1 MREFSYINTCHFKKN
16 PLDKCLYHSF
26 NPYEVFLK
34 IRSMA
39 ILKEK
44 VLSVH
49 HWTDKTF
56 SFKTTRNMGFRF
68 KNGEFAM
75 IGLEID
81 GKPLLRAYSVV
92 SPNHEDHLEFLSI
105 KVPNGPLTSKLQHI
119 KVGDE
124 ILINSKP
131 TGTLVCD
138 YLLPGRNLFMLSTG
152 TGLAPFMSISRD
164 PETYEKFEKVVL
176 VHGVRTAK
184 ELAYMDTLNN
194 LNKDDVYSEVTKGNF
209 IYFNTVTRDEW
220 PRKGRITKWINE
232 KKLWAALQ
240 IEEFNPEEDRIMIC
254 GSEEM
259 TFEIKGI
266 FEKLGSLEG
275 STKVQG
281 GFVIE
286 KAFAEK

>member
-1 MREFSYINTCHFKKN
+1 
-16 PLDKCLYHSF
+16 
-26 NPYEVFLK
+26 
-34 IRSMA
+34 MA

-44 VLSVH
+44 VLNVH

-81 GKPLLRAYSVV
+81 EKPLLRAYSVV

-164 PETYEKFEKVVL
+164 PETYEKFKKVVL

-194 LNKDDVYSEVTKGNF
+194 LNKDDIYSEVTKGNF

-220 PRKGRITKWINE
+220 PRKGRITTWINE
-232 KKLWAALQ
+232 KKLWTALQ

>member
-1 MREFSYINTCHFKKN
+1 
-16 PLDKCLYHSF
+16 
-26 NPYEVFLK
+26 
-34 IRSMA
+34 MA
-39 ILKEK
+39 LLKEK
-44 VLSVH
+44 VTEIH

-56 SFKTTRNMGFRF
+56 SFKTTRDMSFRF

-119 KVGDE
+119 KVDDE
-124 ILINSKP
+124 IIINSKP

-138 YLLPGRNLFMLSTG
+138 YLLPGRNLFLFSTG
-152 TGLAPFMSISRD
+152 TGLAPFMSIVRD
-164 PETYEKFEKVVL
+164 PETYEKFEKIIL
-176 VHGVRTAK
+176 THTVRTSK
-184 ELAYMDTLNN
+184 ELAYKDLLTN
-194 LNKDDVYSEVTKGNF
+194 LNKDEIYSEVTKNNF
-209 IYFNTVTRDEW
+209 IYFNTVTREKWDNE
-220 PRKGRITKWINE
+220 GRITDWI
-232 KKLWAALQ
+232 KKNTLWKKVGV
-240 IEEFNPEEDRIMIC
+240 ESFEPEIDRVMIC

-259 TFEIKGI
+259 TFDLKKI
-266 FEKLGSLEG
+266 FEKLGSKEG

>member
-1 MREFSYINTCHFKKN
+1 
-16 PLDKCLYHSF
+16 
-26 NPYEVFLK
+26 
-34 IRSMA
+34 MA

-44 VLSVH
+44 VIDIH

-56 SFKTTRNMGFRF
+56 SFKTTRNLSFRF

-81 GKPLLRAYSVV
+81 DKPLLRAYSVV

-119 KVGDE
+119 DINNE
-124 ILINSKP
+124 ILINSKS

-138 YLLPGRNLFMLSTG
+138 YLLPGRNLYLFSTG
-152 TGLAPFMSISRD
+152 TGLAPFMSIVRD
-164 PETYEKFEKVVL
+164 PETYEKFENVIL
-176 VHGVRTAK
+176 THTVRTIK
-184 ELAYMDTLNN
+184 ELAYKDLLQN
-194 LNKDDVYSEVTKGNF
+194 LNHDDTYSYVTKGKF
-209 IYFNTVTRDEW
+209 EYFNTVTREKW
-220 PRKGRITKWINE
+220 ERTGRITEWIKNKNLWDAVKKE
-232 KKLWAALQ
+232 K
-240 IEEFNPEEDRIMIC
+240 FNPELDRVMIC

-259 TFEIKGI
+259 TYELKEI
-266 FEKLGSLEG
+266 FESFGSKEG

>member
-1 MREFSYINTCHFKKN
+1 
-16 PLDKCLYHSF
+16 
-26 NPYEVFLK
+26 
-34 IRSMA
+34 MA
-39 ILKEK
+39 LLKEK
-44 VLSVH
+44 VTEIH

-56 SFKTTRNMGFRF
+56 SFKTTRDMSFRF

-75 IGLEID
+75 ICLEID

-119 KVGDE
+119 KVDDE
-124 ILINSKP
+124 IIINSKP

-138 YLLPGRNLFMLSTG
+138 YLLPGRNLFLFSTG
-152 TGLAPFMSISRD
+152 TGLAPFMSIVRD
-164 PETYEKFEKVVL
+164 PETYEKFEKIIL
-176 VHGVRTAK
+176 THTVRTSK
-184 ELAYMDTLNN
+184 ELAYKDLLSN
-194 LNKDDVYSEVTKGNF
+194 LNKDEIYSEVTKNNF
-209 IYFNTVTRDEW
+209 IYFNTVTREKWDNE
-220 PRKGRITKWINE
+220 GSITNWIKENTLW
-232 KKLWAALQ
+232 KKVGV
-240 IEEFNPEEDRIMIC
+240 ESFKPEIDRVMIC

-259 TFEIKGI
+259 TFDLKKI
-266 FEKLGSLEG
+266 FEKLGSKEG

>member
-1 MREFSYINTCHFKKN
+1 
-16 PLDKCLYHSF
+16 
-26 NPYEVFLK
+26 
-34 IRSMA
+34 MA

-44 VLSVH
+44 VIDIH

-56 SFKTTRNMGFRF
+56 SFKTTRNLSFRF

-81 GKPLLRAYSVV
+81 DKPLLRAYSVV

-119 KVGDE
+119 GINNE
-124 ILINSKP
+124 ILINSKS

-138 YLLPGRNLFMLSTG
+138 YLLPGRNLYLFSTG
-152 TGLAPFMSISRD
+152 TGLAPFMSIVRD
-164 PETYEKFEKVVL
+164 PETYEKFENVIL
-176 VHGVRTAK
+176 THTVRTIK
-184 ELAYMDTLNN
+184 ELAYKDLLQN
-194 LNKDDVYSEVTKGNF
+194 LNHDETYSHVTQGKF
-209 IYFNTVTRDEW
+209 EYFNTVTREKW
-220 PRKGRITKWINE
+220 ERTGRITEWIKNKNLWDAVKKE
-232 KKLWAALQ
+232 K
-240 IEEFNPEEDRIMIC
+240 FDPELDRVMIC

-259 TFEIKGI
+259 TYELKEI
-266 FEKLGSLEG
+266 FESFGSNEG

>member
-1 MREFSYINTCHFKKN
+1 
-16 PLDKCLYHSF
+16 
-26 NPYEVFLK
+26 
-34 IRSMA
+34 MA
-39 ILKEK
+39 LLKEK
-44 VLSVH
+44 VTEIH

-56 SFKTTRNMGFRF
+56 SFKTTRDMSFRF

-119 KVGDE
+119 KIDDE
-124 ILINSKP
+124 IIVNSKP

-138 YLLPGRNLFMLSTG
+138 YLLPGRNLFLFSTG
-152 TGLAPFMSISRD
+152 TGLAPFMSIVRD
-164 PETYEKFEKVVL
+164 PETYEKFEKIIL
-176 VHGVRTAK
+176 THTVRTSK
-184 ELAYMDTLNN
+184 ELAYKDLLTNLNN
-194 LNKDDVYSEVTKGNF
+194 DEIYSEVTRNNF
-209 IYFNTVTRDEW
+209 IYFNTVTREKWDNE
-220 PRKGRITKWINE
+220 GRITDWIKENTLW
-232 KKLWAALQ
+232 KKVGV
-240 IEEFNPEEDRIMIC
+240 ESFKPEIDRVMIC

-259 TFEIKGI
+259 TFDLKKI
-266 FEKLGSLEG
+266 FEKLGSKEG

>member
-1 MREFSYINTCHFKKN
+1 
-16 PLDKCLYHSF
+16 
-26 NPYEVFLK
+26 
-34 IRSMA
+34 MA

-44 VLSVH
+44 VLNVH

-119 KVGDE
+119 KVGDQ

-164 PETYEKFEKVVL
+164 PETYEKFKKVVL

-194 LNKDDVYSEVTKGNF
+194 LNKDDIYSEVTKGNF

-220 PRKGRITKWINE
+220 PRKGRITTWINE
-232 KKLWAALQ
+232 KKLWTALQ

-259 TFEIKGI
+259 TFEIKDI

>member
-1 MREFSYINTCHFKKN
+1 
-16 PLDKCLYHSF
+16 
-26 NPYEVFLK
+26 
-34 IRSMA
+34 MA
-39 ILKEK
+39 LLKEK
-44 VLSVH
+44 VTEIH

-56 SFKTTRNMGFRF
+56 SFKTTRDMSFRF

-119 KVGDE
+119 KIDDQIIV
-124 ILINSKP
+124 NSKP

-138 YLLPGRNLFMLSTG
+138 YLLPGRNLFLFSTG
-152 TGLAPFMSISRD
+152 TGLAPFMSIVRD
-164 PETYEKFEKVVL
+164 PETYEKFEKIIL
-176 VHGVRTAK
+176 THTVRTSK
-184 ELAYMDTLNN
+184 ELAYKDLLTNLNN
-194 LNKDDVYSEVTKGNF
+194 DEIYSEVTKNNF
-209 IYFNTVTRDEW
+209 IYFNTVTREKW
-220 PRKGRITKWINE
+220 ENEGRITDWIKENTLW
-232 KKLWAALQ
+232 KKVGV
-240 IEEFNPEEDRIMIC
+240 ESFKPEIDRVMIC
-254 GSEEM
+254 GSEDM
-259 TFEIKGI
+259 TFDLKQI
-266 FEKLGSLEG
+266 FEKLGSKEG

>member
-1 MREFSYINTCHFKKN
+1 
-16 PLDKCLYHSF
+16 
-26 NPYEVFLK
+26 
-34 IRSMA
+34 MA
-39 ILKEK
+39 LLKEK
-44 VLSVH
+44 VTEIH

-56 SFKTTRNMGFRF
+56 SFKTTRDMSFRF

-119 KVGDE
+119 KVDDE
-124 ILINSKP
+124 IIVNSKP

-138 YLLPGRNLFMLSTG
+138 YLLPGRNLFLFSTG
-152 TGLAPFMSISRD
+152 TGLAPFMSIVRD
-164 PETYEKFEKVVL
+164 PETYEKFEKIIL
-176 VHGVRTAK
+176 THTVRTSK
-184 ELAYMDTLNN
+184 ELAYKDLLTN
-194 LNKDDVYSEVTKGNF
+194 LNKDEIYSEVTKNNF
-209 IYFNTVTRDEW
+209 IYFNTVTREKWDNE
-220 PRKGRITKWINE
+220 GRITDWI
-232 KKLWAALQ
+232 KKNTLWKKVGV
-240 IEEFNPEEDRIMIC
+240 ESFKPEIDRVMIC

-259 TFEIKGI
+259 TFDLKKI
-266 FEKLGSLEG
+266 FENLGSKEG

>member
-1 MREFSYINTCHFKKN
+1 
-16 PLDKCLYHSF
+16 
-26 NPYEVFLK
+26 
-34 IRSMA
+34 MA

-44 VLSVH
+44 VLNVH

-81 GKPLLRAYSVV
+81 GKPLLRAYSVA

-124 ILINSKP
+124 ILVNSKP

-164 PETYEKFEKVVL
+164 PETYEKFKKVVL

-184 ELAYMDTLNN
+184 ELAYIDTLNN

-220 PRKGRITKWINE
+220 PRQGRITKWIYEN
-232 KKLWAALQ
+232 KLWSAIE

>member
-1 MREFSYINTCHFKKN
+1 
-16 PLDKCLYHSF
+16 
-26 NPYEVFLK
+26 
-34 IRSMA
+34 MA
-39 ILKEK
+39 LLKEK
-44 VLSVH
+44 VTEIH

-56 SFKTTRNMGFRF
+56 SFKTTRDMSFRF

-119 KVGDE
+119 KIDDE
-124 ILINSKP
+124 IIVNSKP

-138 YLLPGRNLFMLSTG
+138 YLLPGRNLFLFSTG
-152 TGLAPFMSISRD
+152 TGLAPFMSIVRD
-164 PETYEKFEKVVL
+164 PETYEKFEKIIL
-176 VHGVRTAK
+176 THTVRTSK
-184 ELAYMDTLNN
+184 ELAYKDLLTNLNN
-194 LNKDDVYSEVTKGNF
+194 DEIYSEVTRNNF
-209 IYFNTVTRDEW
+209 IYFNTVTREKWDNE
-220 PRKGRITKWINE
+220 GRITDWIKEN
-232 KKLWAALQ
+232 KLWK
-240 IEEFNPEEDRIMIC
+240 EVGVESFKPEIDRVMIC

-259 TFEIKGI
+259 TFDLKQI
-266 FEKLGSLEG
+266 FEKLGSKEG

>member
-1 MREFSYINTCHFKKN
+1 MS
-16 PLDKCLYHSF
+16 L
-26 NPYEVFLK
+26 
-34 IRSMA
+34 
-39 ILKEK
+39 LKEK
-44 VLSVH
+44 VTHIH

-119 KVGDE
+119 KVNDE
-124 ILINSKP
+124 IIINSKP

-138 YLLPGRNLFMLSTG
+138 YLLPGRNLFMFSTG

-164 PETYEKFEKVVL
+164 PETYEKFEKVIL
-176 VHGVRTAK
+176 VHGVRKVK
-184 ELAYMDTLNN
+184 ELAYIDTLNN
-194 LNKDDVYSEVTKGNF
+194 LNKDEVYSEVTRGKF
-209 IYFNTVTRDEW
+209 VYFNTVTRESWDRE
-220 PRKGRITKWINE
+220 GRITDWIKENR
-232 KKLWAALQ
+232 LWSAVNV
-240 IEEFNPEEDRIMIC
+240 EEFNPQKDRVMIC
-254 GSEEM
+254 GSESM
-259 TFEIKGI
+259 TFDLKKI
-266 FEKLGSLEG
+266 FEDIGSQEG

>member
-1 MREFSYINTCHFKKN
+1 
-16 PLDKCLYHSF
+16 
-26 NPYEVFLK
+26 
-34 IRSMA
+34 MA

-44 VLSVH
+44 VIEIH

-56 SFKTTRNMGFRF
+56 SFKTTRNLSFRF

-81 GKPLLRAYSVV
+81 DKPLLRAYSVV

-119 KVGDE
+119 DINNE
-124 ILINSKP
+124 ILINSKS

-138 YLLPGRNLFMLSTG
+138 YLLPGRNLYLFSTG
-152 TGLAPFMSISRD
+152 TGLAPFMSIVRD
-164 PETYEKFEKVVL
+164 PETYEKFENVIL
-176 VHGVRTAK
+176 THTVRTIK
-184 ELAYMDTLNN
+184 ELAYKDLLQN
-194 LNKDDVYSEVTKGNF
+194 LNHDDTYSHVTKGKF
-209 IYFNTVTRDEW
+209 EYFNTVTREKW
-220 PRKGRITKWINE
+220 ERTGRITEWIKNNNLWDAV
-232 KKLWAALQ
+232 KK
-240 IEEFNPEEDRIMIC
+240 ERFDPELDRVMIC

-259 TFEIKGI
+259 TYELKKI
-266 FEKLGSLEG
+266 FESFGSKEG

>member
-1 MREFSYINTCHFKKN
+1 
-16 PLDKCLYHSF
+16 
-26 NPYEVFLK
+26 
-34 IRSMA
+34 MA
-39 ILKEK
+39 ILTEK
-44 VLSVH
+44 VTDIH

-56 SFKTTRNMGFRF
+56 SFKTTRNLSFRF

-81 GKPLLRAYSVV
+81 HKPLLRAYSVV

-119 KVGDE
+119 NINDE
-124 ILINSKP
+124 ILINSKS

-138 YLLPGRNLFMLSTG
+138 YLLPGRNLYLFSTG
-152 TGLAPFMSISRD
+152 TGLAPFMSIIRD
-164 PETYEKFEKVVL
+164 PETYEKFENVVL
-176 VHGVRTAK
+176 THTVRTIK
-184 ELAYMDTLNN
+184 ELAYKDLLQNLNN
-194 LNKDDVYSEVTKGNF
+194 DETYSHVTQGKF
-209 IYFNTVTRDEW
+209 EYFNTVTRETW
-220 PRKGRITKWINE
+220 ERRGRITEWIENNTLWE
-232 KKLWAALQ
+232 AVKKQ
-240 IEEFNPEEDRIMIC
+240 KFNPELDRVMIC

-259 TFEIKGI
+259 TYELKNI
-266 FEKLGSLEG
+266 FESLGSHEG

>member
-1 MREFSYINTCHFKKN
+1 
-16 PLDKCLYHSF
+16 
-26 NPYEVFLK
+26 
-34 IRSMA
+34 MA
-39 ILKEK
+39 LLKEK
-44 VLSVH
+44 VTEIH

-56 SFKTTRNMGFRF
+56 SFKTTRDMSFRF

-119 KVGDE
+119 KIDDE
-124 ILINSKP
+124 IIVNSKP

-138 YLLPGRNLFMLSTG
+138 YLLPGRNLFLFSTG
-152 TGLAPFMSISRD
+152 TGLAPFMSIVRD
-164 PETYEKFEKVVL
+164 PETYEKFEKIIL
-176 VHGVRTAK
+176 THTVRTSK
-184 ELAYMDTLNN
+184 ELAYRDLLTNLNN
-194 LNKDDVYSEVTKGNF
+194 DEVYSEVTKNNF
-209 IYFNTVTRDEW
+209 IYFNTVTREKW
-220 PRKGRITKWINE
+220 NNEGRITDWIKENTLW
-232 KKLWAALQ
+232 KKVGV
-240 IEEFNPEEDRIMIC
+240 ESFKPEIDRVMIC

-259 TFEIKGI
+259 TFDLKKI
-266 FEKLGSLEG
+266 FEKLGSKEG

>member
-1 MREFSYINTCHFKKN
+1 
-16 PLDKCLYHSF
+16 
-26 NPYEVFLK
+26 
-34 IRSMA
+34 MA
-39 ILKEK
+39 LLKEK
-44 VLSVH
+44 VTEIH

-56 SFKTTRNMGFRF
+56 SFKTTRDMSFRF

-119 KVGDE
+119 KIDDE
-124 ILINSKP
+124 IIVNSKP

-138 YLLPGRNLFMLSTG
+138 YLLPGRNLFLFSTG
-152 TGLAPFMSISRD
+152 TGLAPFMSIVRD
-164 PETYEKFEKVVL
+164 PETYEKFEKIIL
-176 VHGVRTAK
+176 THTVRTSK
-184 ELAYMDTLNN
+184 ELAYKDLLKNLNN
-194 LNKDDVYSEVTKGNF
+194 DEIYSEVTRNNF
-209 IYFNTVTRDEW
+209 IYFNTVTREKWDNQ
-220 PRKGRITKWINE
+220 GRITDWIKENTLW
-232 KKLWAALQ
+232 KKVGVESFKSE
-240 IEEFNPEEDRIMIC
+240 IDRVMIC

-259 TFEIKGI
+259 TFDLKKI
-266 FEKLGSLEG
+266 FEKLGSKEG
-275 STKVQG
+275 STKIQG

>member
-1 MREFSYINTCHFKKN
+1 
-16 PLDKCLYHSF
+16 
-26 NPYEVFLK
+26 
-34 IRSMA
+34 MA

-81 GKPLLRAYSVV
+81 EKPLLRAYSVV

-164 PETYEKFEKVVL
+164 PETYEKFKKVVL

-194 LNKDDVYSEVTKGNF
+194 LNKDDIYSEVTKGNF

-220 PRKGRITKWINE
+220 PRKGRITTWINE
-232 KKLWAALQ
+232 KKLWTALQ

-259 TFEIKGI
+259 PFEIKGI

>member
-1 MREFSYINTCHFKKN
+1 
-16 PLDKCLYHSF
+16 
-26 NPYEVFLK
+26 
-34 IRSMA
+34 MA
-39 ILKEK
+39 LLKEK
-44 VLSVH
+44 VTEIH

-56 SFKTTRNMGFRF
+56 SFKTTRDMSFRF

-119 KVGDE
+119 KVDDE
-124 ILINSKP
+124 IIINSKP

-138 YLLPGRNLFMLSTG
+138 YLLPGRNLFLFSTG
-152 TGLAPFMSISRD
+152 TGLAPFMSIVRD
-164 PETYEKFEKVVL
+164 PETYEKFEKIIL
-176 VHGVRTAK
+176 THTVRTSK
-184 ELAYMDTLNN
+184 ELAYKDLLTNLNN
-194 LNKDDVYSEVTKGNF
+194 DEIYSEVTKNNF
-209 IYFNTVTRDEW
+209 IYFNTVTREKWDNE
-220 PRKGRITKWINE
+220 GRITDWIKENTLW
-232 KKLWAALQ
+232 KKVGV
-240 IEEFNPEEDRIMIC
+240 ESFKPEIDRVMIC

-259 TFEIKGI
+259 TFDLKKI
-266 FEKLGSLEG
+266 FEKLGSKEG

>member
-1 MREFSYINTCHFKKN
+1 
-16 PLDKCLYHSF
+16 
-26 NPYEVFLK
+26 
-34 IRSMA
+34 MA
-39 ILKEK
+39 LLKEK
-44 VLSVH
+44 VTEIH

-56 SFKTTRNMGFRF
+56 SFKTTRDMSFRF

-119 KVGDE
+119 KIDDE
-124 ILINSKP
+124 IIVNSKP

-138 YLLPGRNLFMLSTG
+138 YLLPGRNLFLFSTG
-152 TGLAPFMSISRD
+152 TGLAPFMSIVRD
-164 PETYEKFEKVVL
+164 PETYEKFEKIIL
-176 VHGVRTAK
+176 THTVRTSK
-184 ELAYMDTLNN
+184 ELAYKDLLSN
-194 LNKDDVYSEVTKGNF
+194 LNKDEIYSEVTKNNF
-209 IYFNTVTRDEW
+209 IYFNTVTREKWDNE
-220 PRKGRITKWINE
+220 GRITDWIKENTLW
-232 KKLWAALQ
+232 KKVGV
-240 IEEFNPEEDRIMIC
+240 ESFKPEIDRVMIC

-259 TFEIKGI
+259 TFDLKKI
-266 FEKLGSLEG
+266 FEKLGSKEG

>member
-1 MREFSYINTCHFKKN
+1 
-16 PLDKCLYHSF
+16 
-26 NPYEVFLK
+26 
-34 IRSMA
+34 MA
-39 ILKEK
+39 LLKEK
-44 VLSVH
+44 VTEIH

-56 SFKTTRNMGFRF
+56 SFKTTRDMSFRF

-105 KVPNGPLTSKLQHI
+105 KVPNGPLTSKLQHVKI
-119 KVGDE
+119 DDE
-124 ILINSKP
+124 IIINSKP

-138 YLLPGRNLFMLSTG
+138 YLLPGRNLFLFSTG
-152 TGLAPFMSISRD
+152 TGLAPFMSIVRD
-164 PETYEKFEKVVL
+164 PETYEKFDKIIL
-176 VHGVRTAK
+176 THTVRTSK
-184 ELAYMDTLNN
+184 ELAYRGLLTNLNN
-194 LNKDDVYSEVTKGNF
+194 DEVYSEVTRNNF
-209 IYFNTVTRDEW
+209 IYFNTVTREKWDNE
-220 PRKGRITKWINE
+220 GRITDWITEN
-232 KKLWAALQ
+232 KLWRKVGV
-240 IEEFNPEEDRIMIC
+240 ESFKPEIDRVMIC

-259 TFEIKGI
+259 TFDLKKI
-266 FEKLGSLEG
+266 FEKLGSKEG